1 MSMQTFF
8 LAMAMY
14 PAAQAKAQEELDRIV
29 GSDHPVTFEDRTS
42 LPYVNALLKEVLRWH
57 PVLPMALPHRV
68 ISDDVYNGYHIRAE
82 TIVLLNSWYS
92 SISHTSV

>member
-1 MSMQTFF
+1 MQTFF

-42 LPYVNALLKEVLRWH
+42 LPYVNALLKEVLRWQSVVPLGLAH
-57 PVLPMALPHRV
+57 VARVDGVSHLPSMRRRV
-68 ISDDVYNGYHIRAE
+68 SSY
-82 TIVLLNSWYS
+82 LL
-92 SISHTSV
+92 